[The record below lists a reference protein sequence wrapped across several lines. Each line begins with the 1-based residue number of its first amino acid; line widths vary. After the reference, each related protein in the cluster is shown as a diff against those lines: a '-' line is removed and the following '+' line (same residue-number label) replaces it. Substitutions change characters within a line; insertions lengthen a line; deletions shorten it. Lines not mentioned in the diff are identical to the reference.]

1 MRYKLNLKSP
11 YEVTFFPPTHLQGSS
26 KACKYFLLDFC
37 TILKECILM
46 EGLKF
51 AKKEASKSLIFSF
64 QVHSSID
71 LRQARVER
79 RRLNTTPGI
88 LDTQPRTKAFATSR
102 QIRST
107 GAEKNQPTSSLVS
120 NNNHHETYLPS

>member
-1 MRYKLNLKSP
+1 
-11 YEVTFFPPTHLQGSS
+11 
-26 KACKYFLLDFC
+26 
-37 TILKECILM
+37 M

-51 AKKEASKSLIFSF
+51 AKKEASKSLIFRF

-88 LDTQPRTKAFATSR
+88 LDTQPRTKAFATTIR

-120 NNNHHETYLPS
+120 NNNHHETCLPS